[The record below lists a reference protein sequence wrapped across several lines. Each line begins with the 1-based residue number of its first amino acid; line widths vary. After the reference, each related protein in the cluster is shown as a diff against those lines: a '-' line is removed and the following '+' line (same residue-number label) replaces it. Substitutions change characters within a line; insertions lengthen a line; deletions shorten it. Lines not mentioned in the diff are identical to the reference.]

1 MRGRATSVAVALL
14 FLGACGKRMPPP
26 PPAPDYS
33 PDAAPADRG
42 QQPRTARP
50 SGDRSRVFIPDPLP
64 ETETSGP
71 VDAILASPW
80 AVHDG
85 IEERVGWWYEYW
97 QTRGRASFTRYL
109 TRMGRYA
116 EFIDQELAIRGMPP
130 SLRYLP
136 IVEAGFW
143 PTAVSPV
150 GAGGLWQF
158 MPPTARWLGLEVTTL
173 VDERLDPYKATPV
186 ALEYLLSLNDQ
197 FGSWFLTLAAYN
209 SGPGRVERVIR
220 RYGGDAPRDDALF
233 WRIRDRLPAETRDF
247 VPKFLAA
254 VRMGR
259 DPGAFGFGD
268 VVLDPPQRFEELEV
282 DGAVSLDVLAAA
294 AEADEETMEELNPHL
309 VRGLTP
315 AGSPTLVRVPAG
327 RADRFNTRLAAVPPD
342 RRVTFAEH
350 RIASGETLSH
360 VAVAYGVSVSELRA
374 ANPALEPRR
383 IRVGTRVVIPRR
395 GGVPVQVM
403 AAASEPAAESGSGGR
418 PAESRSSSG
427 SVPGL
432 VHVVSRGESLWI
444 IARRYDVTIRQV
456 REWNPELAADDQI
469 FPGDELRVQEPG
481 SFTYTIQRGDT
492 IWDIAEAHGLS
503 ADALLQYNGMT
514 VGAFIHP
521 GDRVQIPPVGNR

>member
-1 MRGRATSVAVALL
+1 MIGRATSLAAAVL
-14 FLGACGKRMPPP
+14 FLGACGTRMPPP

-33 PDAAPADRG
+33 PDAAPVDPSERASSTETSRDR
-42 QQPRTARP
+42 P
-50 SGDRSRVFIPDPLP
+50 VFIPDPVV
-64 ETETSGP
+64 ETELSGP

-80 AVHDG
+80 VAHDG

-109 TRMGRYA
+109 TRMGRWA

-136 IVEAGFW
+136 IVEAGYW

-158 MPPTARWLGLEVTTL
+158 MPPTARWLGLEVTSL
-173 VDERLDPYKATPV
+173 VDERLDPYKATPT

-233 WRIRDRLPAETRDF
+233 WRIRDRLPSETRDF

-254 VRMGR
+254 VRMGS
-259 DPGAFGFGD
+259 DPAAFGFGD
-268 VVLDPPQRFEELEV
+268 VVLDPAQRFEELEV
-282 DGAVSLDVLAAA
+282 EGAVSLDVLAAA
-294 AEADEETMEELNPHL
+294 AETDEETMEELNTHL

-315 AGSPTLVRVPAG
+315 AGARTLVRVPQG
-327 RADRFNTRLAAVPPD
+327 RRDRFETRLAAVPPD

-350 RIASGETLSH
+350 RIGSGETLSH
-360 VAVAYGVSVSELRA
+360 VAVMYGVSVSDLRA

-383 IRVGTRVVIPRR
+383 MRVGTRVVIPRR
-395 GGVPVQVM
+395 GGVPAEVM
-403 AAASEPAAESGSGGR
+403 AAASESAADSGGGSDAAA
-418 PAESRSSSG
+418 PSQSG

-432 VHVVSRGESLWI
+432 VHVVSRGESLWT

-456 REWNPELAADDQI
+456 REWNPEVAADDEI
-469 FPGDELRVQEPG
+469 FPGEELRVQEPG

-492 IWDIAEAHGLS
+492 IWGIAQAHGLS
-503 ADALLQYNGMT
+503 TDALLQYNGMT
-514 VGAFIHP
+514 VNAFIHP
-521 GDRVQIPPVGNR
+521 GDQVQIPPSGSR